1 MEFCS
6 PFDEE
11 LARSGPAAIFVL
23 NTSGQW
29 RLGPDLTRD
38 GRGRHPE
45 PPALDPA
52 FALFRDRTT
61 GLVTWFYV
69 TARALLEGHP
79 RGDARFYPTEE
90 EARAALAAIGPMP
103 VDPEPWAPAE
113 E

>member
-11 LARSGPAAIFVL
+11 LARSGPAAIYVR

-38 GRGRHPE
+38 GRGRHPD

-52 FALFRDRTT
+52 FALFRDRGT

-69 TARALLEGHP
+69 TARALLVADEGLLAPGMGIMLGLVERSH
-79 RGDARFYPTEE
+79 D
-90 EARAALAAIGPMP
+90 RATS
-103 VDPEPWAPAE
+103 
-113 E
+113 